1 MLNRYAFINSAN
13 GLVES
18 IVEMDDSTILEPS
31 AGQTAILLTVDNPV
45 QIGWVYNG
53 GDTFSKMLTDSKID
67 RIDFMRR
74 FTREETIAMN
84 AIKKEIMYMT
94 VADYSDPAKEYLTV
108 LEIDLQR
115 IDLSPQIDLVHSDTI
130 EALNSLAAA
139 GVITQQRIPEILS
152 Y

>member
-18 IVEMDDSTILEPS
+18 IVEMDDLTILEPS
-31 AGQTAILLTVDNPV
+31 VGQTAILLTVDNPV